1 MMNAIK
7 QHNLL
12 YILSFSLFL
21 VLSTM
26 QVVRGEKVDDSAAGY
41 NKLRIEQEDK
51 LLVPLDKAEEV
62 WEFLHERYVVDRES
76 LKKLDSL
83 FTSYFNEEKF
93 TDTYFDTPDLK
104 LLSMESGVRH
114 RLRVNLTN
122 PDDRKSGRELMQ
134 IKLNDL
140 SQNVLERGEIKFDI
154 KRPATKDSPEDNHP
168 MLGIVKSSQRED
180 FKQRLKE
187 RGLEPLAMKPILTV
201 HDLRKRIYIT
211 RDRKPFLSISL
222 DNASAQIWWAKTK
235 FVEIEPELNEI
246 VFTEADQETK
256 KYMEVILH
264 KISAEIKQQFPYIE
278 TNLTPKYNNSFY
290 DLEAQLPLLRFLVRQ
305 NVHTPQSALAI
316 LLIAVVT
323 IGAGCYF
330 MVYKLRQRK
339 AANKLDT

>member
-1 MMNAIK
+1 MMNEIK

-12 YILSFSLFL
+12 YILSFFLFL

-134 IKLNDL
+134 IKLNDR

-187 RGLEPLAMKPILTV
+187 RGLEPLAFFHKNRSV
-201 HDLRKRIYIT
+201 
-211 RDRKPFLSISL
+211 S
-222 DNASAQIWWAKTK
+222 
-235 FVEIEPELNEI
+235 EL
-246 VFTEADQETK
+246 
-256 KYMEVILH
+256 
-264 KISAEIKQQFPYIE
+264 
-278 TNLTPKYNNSFY
+278 
-290 DLEAQLPLLRFLVRQ
+290 
-305 NVHTPQSALAI
+305 
-316 LLIAVVT
+316 
-323 IGAGCYF
+323 
-330 MVYKLRQRK
+330 
-339 AANKLDT
+339 